1 MNKVETIKSEFF
13 VKGMHCAA
21 CELLIERKISKTEGV
36 NKVDAK
42 LETGKVYIE
51 STKELKIEE
60 LNELVKD
67 DGYSIVE
74 SLESKKKLNRKELVI
89 AFLISIIFFG
99 GFLMLQEFGI
109 INLASSTGQITL
121 PFVFTIG
128 IVASLSTCMAVV
140 GGLVLTLSSN
150 YAKGNQTKP
159 MIIFHA
165 SRIVGFFILGGLMG
179 LLGSAFIL
187 TPGITF
193 ILNLI
198 LFLVMIIM
206 AINLLEILPSAKKFQ
221 LRLPKVMGKTV
232 LRIGDSN
239 NSITPVLLGIA
250 TFFLP
255 CGFTQSMQIYSLTTG
270 SFISGALT
278 MLVFALGTFPV
289 LALISFASSK
299 FSKGLQSSLFFKT
312 AGFIIILFALFNF
325 IAALAAVGIIKPVFN
340 I

>member
-1 MNKVETIKSEFF
+1 MNKEETIKSEFF

-42 LETGKVYIE
+42 LKTGKVYIE

-60 LNELVKD
+60 LNDLVKD

-74 SLESKKKLNRKELVI
+74 NLESKRKLNKKELVI

-99 GFLMLQEFGI
+99 GFLLLQEFGI

-206 AINLLEILPSAKKFQ
+206 AINLLEIIPSVKKFQ

-232 LRIGDSN
+232 LKIGDSN
-239 NSITPVLLGIA
+239 NFITPVLLGIA

-270 SFISGALT
+270 SFINGALT